1 VSAAGQASASSSDHA
16 VPYFPSASDSLGR
29 QGFVR
34 VINHSD
40 AAGEVAVDAFD
51 DGGASYGPVA
61 LSIAAGQTVH
71 FNSIDLEEGN
81 AAKGLTGSTGAGVGA
96 WRLVLDSAL
105 DIEVL
110 SYIRTTDGF
119 LTAMHDTVPA
129 ADGRHDVAVFN
140 PGSNL
145 SQQSLLRL
153 VNLTDAEAVATIA
166 GTDDSGAS
174 PGNGATVSIPGRA
187 ARTYTA
193 AELEAGGAA
202 GLAGSIGD
210 GSGKWRLAVESA
222 REIVAMSLLSSPTGH
237 LTNLS
242 TAPDNAVD
250 GAHQVP
256 LFPSASD
263 PDGRQGFV
271 RVINRSD
278 RAGEVTVRAFDETD
292 RAYETL
298 TLEIGAGE
306 ARHFNSDD
314 LELGNTDKGLAGSTG
329 AGEGDWRLELT
340 SGLDLLVLSYIRTDE
355 GFLTAM
361 HDIAPRSARRHRV
374 AVFNP
379 GSNTNQRSLLRLV
392 NSGSEA
398 ARVTIVGMDG
408 NGASPGTEV
417 VATVPAGGTRTL
429 SASELEVGGD
439 DFEGALGDGAGK
451 WSLTVTADRAIAAMS
466 LLSSPTG
473 HLTNLSTAPRRGAGP
488 VETAAE
494 AYEALVAPIV
504 QSSCVNCH
512 VAGGESGDTPLV
524 FATVSDSGHL
534 SKNLDVF
541 EAYVGAD
548 PDNRTLLLEKI
559 RDPDHGGG
567 VQVEADTD
575 EFAAFDR
582 FMGLVAEAAYP
593 TGVCLRTPQVRD
605 ELVRQS
611 GRADCA
617 AVTDEDLSGVHSLV
631 FTRTGIERLESG
643 DFAGLHNLRTLR
655 LRVERE
661 LSHLSGDVFAGLT
674 NLGRLEISYTAIEEF
689 PVDLFAPLAE
699 LGSLLLYSNSELRN
713 LPAGLF
719 EGLSKLQDL
728 NLDNLPLGGLPSGLF
743 AGLDRLESL
752 LMRETRLTA
761 LPPDAFS
768 GLPAL
773 SQLWMAGGRLAALP
787 SGVFNGLQ
795 GLAEL
800 SLGNNDLRT
809 LPPGVFSG
817 LGNLRML
824 DLAGNPGAPFPLT
837 VQLARTDASDLAA
850 GPAELVVRVREGAPF
865 GIKARLVAVNG
876 TVASGDLEV
885 DAGATESA
893 STRVERSAT
902 GATHV
907 GLRPFAPPSGFF
919 TGLEVRAG
927 PPLALFA
934 ESDEQWPA
942 AEGEI
947 PVHVLTVGGPEPE
960 MDVAGYFS
968 DPDGAAL
975 SYSVVVQCGG
985 EACPDGAAP
994 VVADVAGSTVSLSP
1008 NGAGTSTAIIAAT
1021 DPAGLS
1027 AWQEVAVTVLPAP
1040 DPDSFQIGLVFDRSV
1055 PEEVRTTTRAMAERW
1070 MEVVTGDLQDIR
1082 LTDDLERDFEQ
1093 CSSRVEDHRVYGTVD
1108 DILIFVRVAPVRGG
1122 KGYGGHCALRAA
1134 SRLPYAGR
1142 FVLDTEEAAGQ
1153 PEYTILHELGH
1164 VLGFGTV
1171 WTDLELLEHDGDSPY
1186 FTGPLAVEAYN
1197 AAGGDDATRIPVSP
1211 DWGHWHGD
1219 AFGWDHPRELMI
1231 DGGGTRLSAIT
1242 IQSLADLGYVV
1253 DVDRADPF
1261 VLPGRR

>member
-1 VSAAGQASASSSDHA
+1 M
-16 VPYFPSASDSLGR
+16 PYFPSASDALGR

-40 AAGEVAVDAFD
+40 AAGEVAVEAFD
-51 DGGASYGPVA
+51 DEGTSYGPVA
-61 LSIAAGQTVH
+61 FRIAAGQTVH
-71 FNSIDLEEGN
+71 FNSNDLEDGN
-81 AAKGLTGSTGAGVGA
+81 AAKGLTGSTGAGLGA
-96 WRLVLDSAL
+96 WRLVLDSEL

-119 LTAMHDTVPA
+119 LTAMHDTVPTA
-129 ADGRHDVAVFN
+129 AGRHEVAVFN

-145 SQQSLLRL
+145 AQQSLLRL
-153 VNLTDAEAVATIA
+153 VNVTDAEVVATIA
-166 GTDDSGAS
+166 GTDDGGAS

-193 AELEAGGAA
+193 AELEAGGVV

-210 GSGKWRLAVESA
+210 GSGKWRLLVESA
-222 REIVAMSLLSSPTGH
+222 HELVAMSLLSSPTGH

-250 GAHQVP
+250 GVHPVP

-278 RAGEVTVRAFDETD
+278 DAGEVTVRAFDETD
-292 RAYETL
+292 RAYESL
-298 TLEIGAGE
+298 TLEIGAAE

-314 LELGNTDKGLAGSTG
+314 LELGNTDKGLTGSTG

-340 SGLDLLVLSYIRTDE
+340 SGLDLQVLSYIRTDE

-361 HDIAPRSARRHRV
+361 HDVAPRSAKRHRV

-379 GSNTNQRSLLRLV
+379 GSNVNQRSLLRLV
-392 NSGSEA
+392 NPGSEA
-398 ARVTIVGMDG
+398 ARVTVVGIDG
-408 NGASPGTEV
+408 NGASPGSEV
-417 VATVPAGGTRTL
+417 VATVPAGGSRTL
-429 SASELEVGGD
+429 SALELETGGD

-451 WSLTVTADRAIAAMS
+451 WSLTVTADRAITAMS

-473 HLTNLSTAPRRGAGP
+473 HLTNLTTAPQRGAGP

-494 AYEALVAPIV
+494 AYEALVAPMV
-504 QSSCVNCH
+504 QSRCVNCH
-512 VAGGESGDTPLV
+512 VAGGESAHTPLV
-524 FATVSDSGHL
+524 FATASDPGHL

-548 PDNRTLLLEKI
+548 PDNRTLLLDKI
-559 RDPDHGGG
+559 RGDADHGGG
-567 VQVEADTD
+567 VQVEGGTN
-575 EFAAFDR
+575 EFASFDR
-582 FMGLVAEAAYP
+582 FMGLVAEAVYP
-593 TGVCLRTPQVRD
+593 TGVCLRTPQVRA

-617 AVTDEDLSGVHSLV
+617 GVTDEDLSRVSWLELGDTGV
-631 FTRTGIERLESG
+631 ERLASG
-643 DFAGLHNLRTLR
+643 DFAGLHNLRTLL
-655 LRVERE
+655 LRAERE
-661 LSHLSGDVFAGLT
+661 LSYLPGDIFAGLT
-674 NLGRLEISYTAIEEF
+674 NLQALEISYTAIEEF
-689 PVDLFAPLAE
+689 PVELFAPLEE
-699 LGSLLLYSNSELRN
+699 LVSLQLYSNGEMRSLA
-713 LPAGLF
+713 AGLF
-719 EGLSKLQDL
+719 EGLSRLRDL
-728 NLDNLPLGGLPSGLF
+728 NLDNLPLGGLPGGLF

-752 LMRETRLTA
+752 WMRNTRLTT

-773 SQLWMAGGRLAALP
+773 SQLWLAGGRLAALP
-787 SGVFNGLQ
+787 AGVFRGTPGLS
-795 GLAEL
+795 EL
-800 SLGNNDLRT
+800 SLGDHDLRT
-809 LPPGVFSG
+809 LPPGLFSG
-817 LGNLRML
+817 LANLRML

-837 VQLARTDASDLAA
+837 VELTRTDASDLAP
-850 GPAELVVRVREGAPF
+850 GPADLVVRVREGAPF
-865 GIKARLVAVNG
+865 GIKARLVTVNG
-876 TVASGDLEV
+876 STASGELDV

-893 STRVERSAT
+893 ATRVEGSVT

-907 GLRPFAPPSGFF
+907 GLRPLAPSSGYF
-919 TGLEVRAG
+919 TGLEVLPG

-934 ESDEQWPA
+934 ESDKQWPA
-942 AEGEI
+942 AKGEI
-947 PVHVLTVGGPEPE
+947 PAHVLTVGSPEPE
-960 MDVAGYFS
+960 IEVAGYFS
-968 DPDGAAL
+968 HPDGAEL
-975 SYSVVVQCGG
+975 TYSVEVLCDG

-994 VVADVAGSTVSLSP
+994 VAADVAGSTVSLVP
-1008 NGAGTSTAIIAAT
+1008 RGEGTSTAIIAAT

-1027 AWQEVAVTVLPAP
+1027 AWQEVPVTVFRAP
-1040 DPDSFQIGLVFDRSV
+1040 EPDSFQIGLVFDRSV
-1055 PEEVRTTTRAMAERW
+1055 PEEVRTTTRDMAERW
-1070 MEVVTGDLQDIR
+1070 MEIVTGDLDDIP
-1082 LTDDLERDFEQ
+1082 LTGHFERDFDR
-1093 CSSRVEDHRVYGTVD
+1093 CGSLVGDHRVYGPVD
-1108 DILIFVRVAPVRGG
+1108 DVLIFVRVAPVRGG

-1142 FVLDTEEAAGQ
+1142 FVLDTEQAASQ

-1171 WTDLELLEHDGDSPY
+1171 WEDLELLEHDGDSPY

-1197 AAGGDDATRIPVSP
+1197 AAGGADATRIPVSP
-1211 DWGHWHGD
+1211 QDWGHWHGD
-1219 AFGWDHPRELMI
+1219 AFGWDYPRELMI

-1242 IQSLADLGYVV
+1242 IQSMADLGYVV
-1253 DVDRADPF
+1253 DVERADPF
-1261 VLPGRR
+1261 ELPGKP